1 MPNKNSTLTLRW
13 MEQVWN
19 QGRESSIDEMLDHTA
34 VVHGIE
40 GIDAPGPEGF
50 KTFYRSFRGQ
60 FPKIHVE
67 VEDVVSQENYETA
80 RCTVSATN
88 INGQEVKFS
97 GMTFVQL
104 QNGKIV
110 EAWNSFDFMS
120 MYQQLGF
127 KMIAAEE
134 PVDAL

>member
-19 QGRESSIDEMLDHTA
+19 QGRESSIDEMLDPTA

-40 GIDAPGPEGF
+40 GIDSPGPEGF
-50 KTFYRSFRGQ
+50 KTFYHSFREQ
-60 FPKIHVE
+60 FPQIHVE
-67 VEDVVSQENYETA
+67 VEDVVSQENYECA
-80 RCTVSATN
+80 RCTVRATN
-88 INGQEVKFS
+88 ASGQEVMFS
-97 GMTFVQL
+97 GMTFAQL

-127 KMIAAEE
+127 KMTMDEE
-134 PVDAL
+134 IHA